1 MTGIDEMARA
11 AKPARL
17 AAEADQPL
25 QDPTATQPDPKLS
38 LPAGR
43 LAGSSH
49 CGNCGSALSGPY
61 CHHCGQP
68 DYHFLRFFPALL
80 REMMTEFLEVDGRF
94 ARTMRALLLHPGRLT
109 RDFLSGRRYR
119 YTPPLRLFLF
129 SSLTVFLL
137 PFLLFS
143 DLVNIKFGQAA
154 EPPPV
159 QVSVSSK
166 QELERLK
173 TVLADLPPEQQE
185 LFNLDQALVQGVVP
199 ERGFQGV
206 KLNFFDDEP
215 WDPVTNPIAVG
226 WWPQALNDRLN
237 AEAENMPQKMR
248 QIGEDPALIVGEI
261 FDLLPATMFIML
273 PLAAL
278 ILKFWYSFAKR
289 FYFEHLIFALHVHVF
304 IFVCLIGLLLLEF
317 VDGLA
322 HGSDLIWLQ
331 KITPWLAIGVAIW
344 LPLYLLLALKRVY
357 GQGWLMT
364 LFKAGAI
371 STSYFTML
379 TIAFSL
385 VLILGFILV

>member
-1 MTGIDEMARA
+1 
-11 AKPARL
+11 
-17 AAEADQPL
+17 
-25 QDPTATQPDPKLS
+25 
-38 LPAGR
+38 
-43 LAGSSH
+43 
-49 CGNCGSALSGPY
+49 
-61 CHHCGQP
+61 P

-80 REMMTEFLEVDGRF
+80 RVMMTEFLEVDGRF

-129 SSLTVFLL
+129 SSLAVFLL
-137 PFLLFS
+137 PFLLAS
-143 DLVNIKFGQAA
+143 DLVSIEFGQDA

-159 QVSVSSK
+159 QVSVSSE

-185 LFNLDQALVQGVVP
+185 LFNLDQALVQGV
-199 ERGFQGV
+199 ELDSDFRDGN
-206 KLNFFDDEP
+206 LYFFGDEP